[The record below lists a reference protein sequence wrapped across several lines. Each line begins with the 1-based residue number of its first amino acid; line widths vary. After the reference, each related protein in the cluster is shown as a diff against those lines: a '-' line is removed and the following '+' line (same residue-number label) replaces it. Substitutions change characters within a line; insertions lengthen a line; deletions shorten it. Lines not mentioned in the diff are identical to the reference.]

1 MKIETKEYILGIIG
15 GCWILFFLL
24 LLIWTK
30 IEAQDLYNTNNITIL
45 MAVQIIWA
53 SYPFIFKLLNLD
65 GTWNIILNLL
75 ISVINIALWIK
86 FFSISFLLQGMMGF
100 IFKMFY
106 DDLIYKLI
114 DDINCKRKIKIL
126 MQVESKIQQKMQ
138 IYEKIISMLSI
149 NENNKEIKRVVDLLT
164 LCTDQ
169 TIYSLY
175 NKKYKEN
182 NYVILKKI
190 EELSTQNILGLK
202 VQNSTMFEIKTN
214 AEEKLNILQNDIK
227 KLRINCFRQS
237 KVAGEFMLQMR
248 VPGSMIAA
256 KYLQVVQ
263 DIAENW
269 GNGTFH
275 IGMRQTLNI
284 PGIKYEYIGE
294 VNKYIKDYIKEVEV
308 EMCDVDMDVT
318 DYGYPTI
325 GARNVMSCIGNTH
338 CIKANVNTYQL
349 ARKIEKIIF
358 PSHYHIKVSVS
369 GCPNDCGK
377 GHFNDFGIMGIAKME
392 YHPERCIG
400 CGACVR
406 ACQHHATRV
415 LSLNAD
421 NKVDK
426 DTCCCV
432 GCGECVIACP
442 TGAWTR
448 KPTKFYRVTLGGR
461 SGKQYPRMGKIF
473 LNWITEDALLQVFSN
488 WQKFSAWVMDNKP
501 EYIHGGHL
509 IDIAGYPKFKELIL
523 DGVELNPECLVAEE
537 LYWTE
542 SEQRANIHLKPL
554 EQHKK
559 AGPQN

>member
-202 VQNSTMFEIKTN
+202 VQNSTMFEIKT
-214 AEEKLNILQNDIK
+214 Q
-227 KLRINCFRQS
+227 
-237 KVAGEFMLQMR
+237 
-248 VPGSMIAA
+248 
-256 KYLQVVQ
+256 
-263 DIAENW
+263 
-269 GNGTFH
+269 
-275 IGMRQTLNI
+275 
-284 PGIKYEYIGE
+284 
-294 VNKYIKDYIKEVEV
+294 
-308 EMCDVDMDVT
+308 
-318 DYGYPTI
+318 
-325 GARNVMSCIGNTH
+325 
-338 CIKANVNTYQL
+338 
-349 ARKIEKIIF
+349 
-358 PSHYHIKVSVS
+358 
-369 GCPNDCGK
+369 
-377 GHFNDFGIMGIAKME
+377 
-392 YHPERCIG
+392 
-400 CGACVR
+400 
-406 ACQHHATRV
+406 
-415 LSLNAD
+415 
-421 NKVDK
+421 
-426 DTCCCV
+426 
-432 GCGECVIACP
+432 
-442 TGAWTR
+442 
-448 KPTKFYRVTLGGR
+448 
-461 SGKQYPRMGKIF
+461 
-473 LNWITEDALLQVFSN
+473 
-488 WQKFSAWVMDNKP
+488 
-501 EYIHGGHL
+501 
-509 IDIAGYPKFKELIL
+509 
-523 DGVELNPECLVAEE
+523 
-537 LYWTE
+537 
-542 SEQRANIHLKPL
+542 
-554 EQHKK
+554 
-559 AGPQN
+559 

>member
-190 EELSTQNILGLK
+190 EELSSQNILGLK

-227 KLRINCFRQS
+227 KLRMDS
-237 KVAGEFMLQMR
+237 
-248 VPGSMIAA
+248 
-256 KYLQVVQ
+256 
-263 DIAENW
+263 IAE
-269 GNGTFH
+269 
-275 IGMRQTLNI
+275 
-284 PGIKYEYIGE
+284 IKHYI
-294 VNKYIKDYIKEVEV
+294 I
-308 EMCDVDMDVT
+308 
-318 DYGYPTI
+318 
-325 GARNVMSCIGNTH
+325 
-338 CIKANVNTYQL
+338 
-349 ARKIEKIIF
+349 
-358 PSHYHIKVSVS
+358 
-369 GCPNDCGK
+369 
-377 GHFNDFGIMGIAKME
+377 
-392 YHPERCIG
+392 
-400 CGACVR
+400 
-406 ACQHHATRV
+406 
-415 LSLNAD
+415 
-421 NKVDK
+421 
-426 DTCCCV
+426 
-432 GCGECVIACP
+432 
-442 TGAWTR
+442 
-448 KPTKFYRVTLGGR
+448 
-461 SGKQYPRMGKIF
+461 
-473 LNWITEDALLQVFSN
+473 
-488 WQKFSAWVMDNKP
+488 
-501 EYIHGGHL
+501 
-509 IDIAGYPKFKELIL
+509 
-523 DGVELNPECLVAEE
+523 
-537 LYWTE
+537 
-542 SEQRANIHLKPL
+542 
-554 EQHKK
+554 
-559 AGPQN
+559 

>member
-190 EELSTQNILGLK
+190 EELSSQNILGLK

-227 KLRINCFRQS
+227 NLR
-237 KVAGEFMLQMR
+237 M
-248 VPGSMIAA
+248 GS
-256 KYLQVVQ
+256 
-263 DIAENW
+263 IAE
-269 GNGTFH
+269 
-275 IGMRQTLNI
+275 
-284 PGIKYEYIGE
+284 IKHYI
-294 VNKYIKDYIKEVEV
+294 I
-308 EMCDVDMDVT
+308 
-318 DYGYPTI
+318 
-325 GARNVMSCIGNTH
+325 
-338 CIKANVNTYQL
+338 
-349 ARKIEKIIF
+349 
-358 PSHYHIKVSVS
+358 
-369 GCPNDCGK
+369 
-377 GHFNDFGIMGIAKME
+377 
-392 YHPERCIG
+392 
-400 CGACVR
+400 
-406 ACQHHATRV
+406 
-415 LSLNAD
+415 
-421 NKVDK
+421 
-426 DTCCCV
+426 
-432 GCGECVIACP
+432 
-442 TGAWTR
+442 
-448 KPTKFYRVTLGGR
+448 
-461 SGKQYPRMGKIF
+461 
-473 LNWITEDALLQVFSN
+473 
-488 WQKFSAWVMDNKP
+488 
-501 EYIHGGHL
+501 
-509 IDIAGYPKFKELIL
+509 
-523 DGVELNPECLVAEE
+523 
-537 LYWTE
+537 
-542 SEQRANIHLKPL
+542 
-554 EQHKK
+554 
-559 AGPQN
+559 

>member
-75 ISVINIALWIK
+75 IFVINIALWIK

-227 KLRINCFRQS
+227 KLR
-237 KVAGEFMLQMR
+237 M
-248 VPGSMIAA
+248 GS
-256 KYLQVVQ
+256 
-263 DIAENW
+263 IAE
-269 GNGTFH
+269 
-275 IGMRQTLNI
+275 
-284 PGIKYEYIGE
+284 IKHYI
-294 VNKYIKDYIKEVEV
+294 I
-308 EMCDVDMDVT
+308 
-318 DYGYPTI
+318 
-325 GARNVMSCIGNTH
+325 
-338 CIKANVNTYQL
+338 
-349 ARKIEKIIF
+349 
-358 PSHYHIKVSVS
+358 
-369 GCPNDCGK
+369 
-377 GHFNDFGIMGIAKME
+377 
-392 YHPERCIG
+392 
-400 CGACVR
+400 
-406 ACQHHATRV
+406 
-415 LSLNAD
+415 
-421 NKVDK
+421 
-426 DTCCCV
+426 
-432 GCGECVIACP
+432 
-442 TGAWTR
+442 
-448 KPTKFYRVTLGGR
+448 
-461 SGKQYPRMGKIF
+461 
-473 LNWITEDALLQVFSN
+473 
-488 WQKFSAWVMDNKP
+488 
-501 EYIHGGHL
+501 
-509 IDIAGYPKFKELIL
+509 
-523 DGVELNPECLVAEE
+523 
-537 LYWTE
+537 
-542 SEQRANIHLKPL
+542 
-554 EQHKK
+554 
-559 AGPQN
+559 

>member
-1 MKIETKEYILGIIG
+1 MTVDNMRSRKKAMKIETKEYILGIIG

-190 EELSTQNILGLK
+190 EELSSQNILGLK

-227 KLRINCFRQS
+227 KLRMDS
-237 KVAGEFMLQMR
+237 
-248 VPGSMIAA
+248 
-256 KYLQVVQ
+256 
-263 DIAENW
+263 IAE
-269 GNGTFH
+269 
-275 IGMRQTLNI
+275 
-284 PGIKYEYIGE
+284 IKHYI
-294 VNKYIKDYIKEVEV
+294 I
-308 EMCDVDMDVT
+308 
-318 DYGYPTI
+318 
-325 GARNVMSCIGNTH
+325 
-338 CIKANVNTYQL
+338 
-349 ARKIEKIIF
+349 
-358 PSHYHIKVSVS
+358 
-369 GCPNDCGK
+369 
-377 GHFNDFGIMGIAKME
+377 
-392 YHPERCIG
+392 
-400 CGACVR
+400 
-406 ACQHHATRV
+406 
-415 LSLNAD
+415 
-421 NKVDK
+421 
-426 DTCCCV
+426 
-432 GCGECVIACP
+432 
-442 TGAWTR
+442 
-448 KPTKFYRVTLGGR
+448 
-461 SGKQYPRMGKIF
+461 
-473 LNWITEDALLQVFSN
+473 
-488 WQKFSAWVMDNKP
+488 
-501 EYIHGGHL
+501 
-509 IDIAGYPKFKELIL
+509 
-523 DGVELNPECLVAEE
+523 
-537 LYWTE
+537 
-542 SEQRANIHLKPL
+542 
-554 EQHKK
+554 
-559 AGPQN
+559 

>member
-53 SYPFIFKLLNLD
+53 SYPFIFKL
-65 GTWNIILNLL
+65 LNLL

-190 EELSTQNILGLK
+190 EELSSQNILGLK

-227 KLRINCFRQS
+227 KLR
-237 KVAGEFMLQMR
+237 M
-248 VPGSMIAA
+248 GS
-256 KYLQVVQ
+256 
-263 DIAENW
+263 IAE
-269 GNGTFH
+269 
-275 IGMRQTLNI
+275 
-284 PGIKYEYIGE
+284 IKHYI
-294 VNKYIKDYIKEVEV
+294 I
-308 EMCDVDMDVT
+308 
-318 DYGYPTI
+318 
-325 GARNVMSCIGNTH
+325 
-338 CIKANVNTYQL
+338 
-349 ARKIEKIIF
+349 
-358 PSHYHIKVSVS
+358 
-369 GCPNDCGK
+369 
-377 GHFNDFGIMGIAKME
+377 
-392 YHPERCIG
+392 
-400 CGACVR
+400 
-406 ACQHHATRV
+406 
-415 LSLNAD
+415 
-421 NKVDK
+421 
-426 DTCCCV
+426 
-432 GCGECVIACP
+432 
-442 TGAWTR
+442 
-448 KPTKFYRVTLGGR
+448 
-461 SGKQYPRMGKIF
+461 
-473 LNWITEDALLQVFSN
+473 
-488 WQKFSAWVMDNKP
+488 
-501 EYIHGGHL
+501 
-509 IDIAGYPKFKELIL
+509 
-523 DGVELNPECLVAEE
+523 
-537 LYWTE
+537 
-542 SEQRANIHLKPL
+542 
-554 EQHKK
+554 
-559 AGPQN
+559 

>member
-114 DDINCKRKIKIL
+114 DNINCKRKIKIL

-190 EELSTQNILGLK
+190 EELSSQNILGLK

-227 KLRINCFRQS
+227 KLRMDS
-237 KVAGEFMLQMR
+237 
-248 VPGSMIAA
+248 
-256 KYLQVVQ
+256 
-263 DIAENW
+263 IAE
-269 GNGTFH
+269 
-275 IGMRQTLNI
+275 
-284 PGIKYEYIGE
+284 IKHYI
-294 VNKYIKDYIKEVEV
+294 I
-308 EMCDVDMDVT
+308 
-318 DYGYPTI
+318 
-325 GARNVMSCIGNTH
+325 
-338 CIKANVNTYQL
+338 
-349 ARKIEKIIF
+349 
-358 PSHYHIKVSVS
+358 
-369 GCPNDCGK
+369 
-377 GHFNDFGIMGIAKME
+377 
-392 YHPERCIG
+392 
-400 CGACVR
+400 
-406 ACQHHATRV
+406 
-415 LSLNAD
+415 
-421 NKVDK
+421 
-426 DTCCCV
+426 
-432 GCGECVIACP
+432 
-442 TGAWTR
+442 
-448 KPTKFYRVTLGGR
+448 
-461 SGKQYPRMGKIF
+461 
-473 LNWITEDALLQVFSN
+473 
-488 WQKFSAWVMDNKP
+488 
-501 EYIHGGHL
+501 
-509 IDIAGYPKFKELIL
+509 
-523 DGVELNPECLVAEE
+523 
-537 LYWTE
+537 
-542 SEQRANIHLKPL
+542 
-554 EQHKK
+554 
-559 AGPQN
+559 

>member
-190 EELSTQNILGLK
+190 EELSSQNILGLK

-227 KLRINCFRQS
+227 KLR
-237 KVAGEFMLQMR
+237 M
-248 VPGSMIAA
+248 GS
-256 KYLQVVQ
+256 
-263 DIAENW
+263 IAEII
-269 GNGTFH
+269 H
-275 IGMRQTLNI
+275 
-284 PGIKYEYIGE
+284 YI
-294 VNKYIKDYIKEVEV
+294 I
-308 EMCDVDMDVT
+308 
-318 DYGYPTI
+318 
-325 GARNVMSCIGNTH
+325 
-338 CIKANVNTYQL
+338 
-349 ARKIEKIIF
+349 
-358 PSHYHIKVSVS
+358 
-369 GCPNDCGK
+369 
-377 GHFNDFGIMGIAKME
+377 
-392 YHPERCIG
+392 
-400 CGACVR
+400 
-406 ACQHHATRV
+406 
-415 LSLNAD
+415 
-421 NKVDK
+421 
-426 DTCCCV
+426 
-432 GCGECVIACP
+432 
-442 TGAWTR
+442 
-448 KPTKFYRVTLGGR
+448 
-461 SGKQYPRMGKIF
+461 
-473 LNWITEDALLQVFSN
+473 
-488 WQKFSAWVMDNKP
+488 
-501 EYIHGGHL
+501 
-509 IDIAGYPKFKELIL
+509 
-523 DGVELNPECLVAEE
+523 
-537 LYWTE
+537 
-542 SEQRANIHLKPL
+542 
-554 EQHKK
+554 
-559 AGPQN
+559 